1 MLRRIAFATSLAAAL
16 TLTGVAFAANGAGSN
31 KTSTSSISP
40 PIVLS
45 AAAATAAPTA
55 APASTTAPRFGDTVT
70 FDVST
75 TATTTPFV
83 NLNCYQNGTL
93 VAQGWATFFTG
104 GAAGA
109 FGLSSPIWK
118 SGAADC
124 TADLGMYSNNGKWKV
139 LASTSFHVDG

>member
-16 TLTGVAFAANGAGSN
+16 TLTGVAVAASGAGSN
-31 KTSTSSISP
+31 KTSSSSISP

-45 AAAATAAPTA
+45 TGTPTA
-55 APASTTAPRFGDTVT
+55 APASTTAPSYGDTVT

-83 NLNCYQNGTL
+83 NLNCYQNGAL
-93 VAQGWATFFTG
+93 VAQGWATFFAG
-104 GAAGA
+104 GTPGS
-109 FGLSSPIWK
+109 FGLASPIWK

-124 TADLGMYSNNGKWKV
+124 TADLGMFSNNGKWKV
-139 LASTSFHVDG
+139 LASTSFHVDA

>member
-16 TLTGVAFAANGAGSN
+16 ALTGVAVAANGVGSN
-31 KTSTSSISP
+31 KTSASSISP

-45 AAAATAAPTA
+45 VGAPTA

-75 TATTTPFV
+75 SATTTPFV
-83 NLNCYQNGTL
+83 NLNCYQNGAL
-93 VAQGWATFFTG
+93 ASQGWATFFAG
-104 GAAGA
+104 GSAGT

-124 TADLGMYSNNGKWKV
+124 TADLGMFSKNGKWNV
-139 LASTSFHVDG
+139 LASSTFHVDA

>member
-1 MLRRIAFATSLAAAL
+1 MLRRIAFATSLAATLA
-16 TLTGVAFAANGAGSN
+16 LTGVAVAANGAGSN
-31 KTSTSSISP
+31 KTSASSISP

-45 AAAATAAPTA
+45 ATAPTA
-55 APASTTAPRFGDTVT
+55 APASTTAPSFGDTVT

-83 NLNCYQNGTL
+83 NVNCYQNGAL

-104 GAAGA
+104 GSPGT

-124 TADLGMYSNNGKWKV
+124 SADLGMYSKNGKWTV
-139 LASTSFHVDG
+139 LASTNFHVDA

>member
-31 KTSTSSISP
+31 KTSASKISP

-45 AAAATAAPTA
+45 AAAPTA
-55 APASTTAPRFGDTVT
+55 APASTTTPRFGDTVT

-83 NLNCYQNGTL
+83 NLNCYQNGAL

-139 LASTSFHVDG
+139 LASTSFHVDA

>member
-31 KTSTSSISP
+31 KTSASKISP

-45 AAAATAAPTA
+45 AAAPTA

-83 NLNCYQNGTL
+83 NLNCYQNGAL

-118 SGAADC
+118 SGAANC
-124 TADLGMYSNNGKWKV
+124 TADLGMYSNNGKWTV